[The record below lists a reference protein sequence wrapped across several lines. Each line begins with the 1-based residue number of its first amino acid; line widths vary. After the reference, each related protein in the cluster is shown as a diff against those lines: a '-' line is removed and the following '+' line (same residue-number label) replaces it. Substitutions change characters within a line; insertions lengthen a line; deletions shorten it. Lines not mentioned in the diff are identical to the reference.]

1 MPGKSRIRRSRARRA
16 SQSSAAPGKLNRP
29 KGKLKV
35 ARGKPAPCKGERK
48 QVDEKSPC
56 SPDSSKRY
64 RTVCD
69 DDGCR
74 RVVVS
79 SSKNSEPISKR
90 EFRTEKVFCGQSMR
104 ELNREYANTAR
115 EIMTRFV
122 RRRDE
127 LAVQQRQFKHSG
139 IGRADLNAF
148 DKAEMKECNDVSKKM
163 MRAMKAGKGPLFAV
177 MVCAKHT
184 NDPDLARRVRRDFI
198 LSFMRDIER
207 VGEATDIK
215 PSIAAEARMVTI
227 RMQTLFD
234 ELRTKNWEW
243 QSLREMVRVLH
254 KHFWSKIV
262 CVAGKHTNLDANDTS
277 GYLEEL
283 SLQLKYLSNTIA
295 KTSSEDATERG
306 EGGDGEGGD
315 GDSDSS

>member
-1 MPGKSRIRRSRARRA
+1 
-16 SQSSAAPGKLNRP
+16 
-29 KGKLKV
+29 
-35 ARGKPAPCKGERK
+35 
-48 QVDEKSPC
+48 
-56 SPDSSKRY
+56 
-64 RTVCD
+64 
-69 DDGCR
+69 
-74 RVVVS
+74 
-79 SSKNSEPISKR
+79 
-90 EFRTEKVFCGQSMR
+90 
-104 ELNREYANTAR
+104 
-115 EIMTRFV
+115 
-122 RRRDE
+122 
-127 LAVQQRQFKHSG
+127 
-139 IGRADLNAF
+139 
-148 DKAEMKECNDVSKKM
+148 
-163 MRAMKAGKGPLFAV
+163 
-177 MVCAKHT
+177 
-184 NDPDLARRVRRDFI
+184 VRRDFI